1 MIMEETGAA
10 RVIVEPVITRI
21 ADSPHATPIAIGL
34 IVLIALIEAAAAR
47 FL

>member
-1 MIMEETGAA
+1 MEETGAA
-10 RVIVEPVITRI
+10 WGIVKPVSARI

-34 IVLIALIEAAAAR
+34 IILIALIVAAAAR